1 MYTLQIDRN
10 HNMIVCKGD
19 LVRNGYRI
27 IATGSYNEM
36 LAEKARIIL
45 GL

>member
-10 HNMIVCKGD
+10 RNLIICKGD
-19 LVRNGYRI
+19 VTRNGYRI
-27 IATGSYNEM
+27 IATGSYNDL

-45 GL
+45 AR

>member
-10 HNMIVCKGD
+10 RNMIVCKGD

-27 IATGSYNEM
+27 IASGT
-36 LAEKARIIL
+36 
-45 GL
+45 